1 MFPSISFPLG
11 SIGSFNAG
19 ALRSTV
25 VTRFNATTAP
35 SDSCPNIRPG
45 RSPKFLCRTIRTRH
59 PTLPRH
65 APPFRCTILVQGR
78 VLASCHLKHWPHG
91 TCVTRL
97 YPWIHFRY
105 GSYICEREASPCR
118 SPFTMPASLLMQW
131 SIHKA
136 NTFQFASSAKLR
148 LAHRKTQKCTKSCS
162 GASLIGGNAR
172 SSPPPRPF
180 QLLGVLGE
188 LGVGRFHAKGAKP
201 AKGSLGRSPFC
212 GFSWQFPVARHRL
225 RV

>member
-136 NTFQFASSAKLR
+136 NTFQFASSAKLCLAHQKVTKNHQMECRAR
-148 LAHRKTQKCTKSCS
+148 LAFRVLLCPLRGYGFYS
-162 GASLIGGNAR
+162 R
-172 SSPPPRPF
+172 ESPPREGVFPGLRP
-180 QLLGVLGE
+180 
-188 LGVGRFHAKGAKP
+188 
-201 AKGSLGRSPFC
+201 SLNK
-212 GFSWQFPVARHRL
+212 
-225 RV
+225 

>member
-11 SIGSFNAG
+11 SICSFNVG

-35 SDSCPNIRPG
+35 SDSCRSIRPG
-45 RSPKFLCRTIRTRH
+45 RSPKFLCRTICTRY
-59 PTLPRH
+59 PALPRH

-136 NTFQFASSAKLR
+136 NTFQFASSAKLS
-148 LAHRKTQKCTKSCS
+148 LAHQSARKSIL
-162 GASLIGGNAR
+162 ALSLIGGNAH

-212 GFSWQFPVARHRL
+212 GFSWQFQVARHRL

>member
-11 SIGSFNAG
+11 SICSFNVG

-35 SDSCPNIRPG
+35 SDSCRSIRPG
-45 RSPKFLCRTIRTRH
+45 RSPKFLCRTICTRY

-105 GSYICEREASPCR
+105 GSYICEREASPR
-118 SPFTMPASLLMQW
+118 RPPFTMPASLLMQW

-148 LAHRKTQKCTKSCS
+148 LAHQRNTKSTP
-162 GASLIGGNAR
+162 NA
-172 SSPPPRPF
+172 
-180 QLLGVLGE
+180 LLNAENNFLFWIHSFFVNATTREACLVKTGRGE
-188 LGVGRFHAKGAKP
+188 EGRIE
-201 AKGSLGRSPFC
+201 GS
-212 GFSWQFPVARHRL
+212 
-225 RV
+225 

>member
-148 LAHRKTQKCTKSCS
+148 LAHRKTQKGTKSS
-162 GASLIGGNAR
+162 TGAASVCVVYCGYTPLPI
-172 SSPPPRPF
+172 S
-180 QLLGVLGE
+180 
-188 LGVGRFHAKGAKP
+188 VGRVRSGCRIARREQPRLPRRHGRGARARCRLQAP
-201 AKGSLGRSPFC
+201 GRARGSAGR
-212 GFSWQFPVARHRL
+212 GAL
-225 RV
+225 

>member
-105 GSYICEREASPCR
+105 GSYICEREASPGR
-118 SPFTMPASLLMQW
+118 LPFTMLASLLMQW

-136 NTFQFASSAKLR
+136 NTFQFASSAKLC
-148 LAHRKTQKCTKSCS
+148 LAHQDDRIDR
-162 GASLIGGNAR
+162 IGGVGL
-172 SSPPPRPF
+172 SSVD
-180 QLLGVLGE
+180 LSTGGIV
-188 LGVGRFHAKGAKP
+188 GVGDKRFIMHSSFHFVILNLFTAP
-201 AKGSLGRSPFC
+201 LNCRFFPRESPRS
-212 GFSWQFPVARHRL
+212 GVRFSRALPVANR
-225 RV
+225 

>member
-136 NTFQFASSAKLR
+136 NTFQFASSAKLC
-148 LAHRKTQKCTKSCS
+148 LAHQKARNGDREQCAGHLPRAQVRHEGDCQSKR
-162 GASLIGGNAR
+162 GARAR
-172 SSPPPRPF
+172 P
-180 QLLGVLGE
+180 V
-188 LGVGRFHAKGAKP
+188 
-201 AKGSLGRSPFC
+201 
-212 GFSWQFPVARHRL
+212 FSTL
-225 RV
+225 

>member
-11 SIGSFNAG
+11 SICSFNVG

-35 SDSCPNIRPG
+35 SDSCRSIRPG
-45 RSPKFLCRTIRTRH
+45 RSPKFLCRTICTRY

-136 NTFQFASSAKLR
+136 NTFQFASSAKLC
-148 LAHRKTQKCTKSCS
+148 LAHQDDRIDR
-162 GASLIGGNAR
+162 IGGVGL
-172 SSPPPRPF
+172 SSVD
-180 QLLGVLGE
+180 LSTGGIV
-188 LGVGRFHAKGAKP
+188 GVGDKRFIMHSSFHFVILNLFTAP
-201 AKGSLGRSPFC
+201 LNCRFFPRESPRS
-212 GFSWQFPVARHRL
+212 GVRFSRALPVANR
-225 RV
+225 